1 MNSFVIMAFLCVPF
15 LFGCSKT
22 ESKKQPVNPPAQEQA
37 GRPAE
42 TRTPYYNGLIEEY
55 RSILAEDPNNLAA
68 QIALGNAYFDS
79 GQWKHAVTIY
89 EHALMID
96 PRNADVRSDLGTA
109 YRNLGKSERA
119 LAEYRLALV
128 HEPGHLNA
136 RYNTGIVYAYDKK
149 DYRAAIRIWEEL
161 LRLAPNFPEAERIRS
176 SIATIKKG
184 IKKGDK

>member
-1 MNSFVIMAFLCVPF
+1 MNSILIIAFLCVPL
-15 LFGCSKT
+15 LFGCGKAKD
-22 ESKKQPVNPPAQEQA
+22 KKSPVNPPVPEHS

-42 TRTPYYNGLIEEY
+42 TRTPYYYGLIEEY

-68 QIALGNAYFDS
+68 LIALGNAYFDS
-79 GQWKHAVTIY
+79 GQWKNAVTMY
-89 EHALMID
+89 EHALSID

-109 YRNLGKSERA
+109 YRQLGMSERA
-119 LAEYRLALV
+119 LAEYRLALE
-128 HEPGHLNA
+128 HDPGHLNA

-149 DYRAAIRIWEEL
+149 DYRAAIRVWEEL

-176 SIATIKKG
+176 NIASIKKG

>member
-1 MNSFVIMAFLCVPF
+1 MAFLYVPLF
-15 LFGCSKT
+15 FGCSKS
-22 ESKKQPVNPPAQEQA
+22 EDKKLVNPPAPEQA
-37 GRPAE
+37 GRHSE
-42 TRTPYYNGLIEEY
+42 TRTPYYSGLIEEY
-55 RSILAEDPNNLAA
+55 RSILAEEPDNLAA
-68 QIALGNAYFDS
+68 LIALGNAYFDS
-79 GQWKHAVTIY
+79 GQWKNAATMY

-109 YRNLGKSERA
+109 YRHLGMSERA
-119 LAEYRLALV
+119 LAEYHLALE

-149 DYRAAIRIWEEL
+149 DYRAAIRVWEEL

-176 SIATIKKG
+176 SIASIKKG